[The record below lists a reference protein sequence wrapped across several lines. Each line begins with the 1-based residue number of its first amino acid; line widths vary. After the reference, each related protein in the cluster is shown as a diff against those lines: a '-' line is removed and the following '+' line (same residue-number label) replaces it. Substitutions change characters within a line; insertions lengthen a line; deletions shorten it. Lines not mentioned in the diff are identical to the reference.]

1 MALVAAPI
9 LVTGSHRS
17 GTTWTGRML
26 AVAPGVGYVPEPFSP
41 RRWPGWSRRPIPH
54 WYVHVSREN
63 EDDYLPLVEDALAF
77 RYPARS
83 VLRVRSA
90 RQAFQVAEEAPWAL
104 WNRLRDARALVKDPI
119 ALMSA
124 EWLADRFGMEV
135 VVMIRHPA
143 AFAGS
148 LLRLDW
154 PRFDFRNW
162 AEQPLFLRD
171 LAGPHEDAIRSF
183 DPERQDV
190 LEEAILLWNVIH
202 HVIRGY
208 RERNP
213 DWIFVRHEDLA
224 EEPVKGFHDLFERL
238 DLEWD
243 RIAERI
249 ILRSSTGRMEVPAY
263 MHRTVRRDSRAAR
276 WTWRDRLTAED
287 RDRVRAGTAEVA
299 EAFYG
304 EEDWSPPG
312 ASG

>member
-1 MALVAAPI
+1 MAGPI

-17 GTTWTGRML
+17 GTSWVGRML
-26 AVAPGVGYVPEPFSP
+26 AVAPGVGYVHEPFSP

-54 WYVHVSREN
+54 WYLHVTSEN
-63 EDDYLPLVEDALAF
+63 EAEHAALVEDVLAF
-77 RYPARS
+77 RYPAWS
-83 VLRVRSA
+83 LLRVRSA

-104 WNRLRDARALVKDPI
+104 WNRLRGARALVKDPV

-124 EWLADRFGMEV
+124 EWLAERFGMEV
-135 VVMIRHPA
+135 VVLIRHPA

-171 LAGPHEDAIRSF
+171 LAGPYADGIRRF
-183 DPERQDV
+183 DPARQDLV
-190 LEEAILLWNVIH
+190 EEAILLWNVIH

-208 RERNP
+208 RERHP
-213 DWIFVRHEDLA
+213 DWRFVRHEDLA
-224 EEPVKGFHDLFERL
+224 EEPVKGFHELYEGL

-249 ILRSSTGRMEVPAY
+249 IVRSSTGRAEVPVY
-263 MHRTVRRDSRAAR
+263 LHRTVRRDSRASR
-276 WTWRDRLTAED
+276 WTWRDRLTPED
-287 RDRVRAGTAEVA
+287 RDRIRAGTAEVA
-299 EAFYG
+299 AGFY
-304 EEDWSPPG
+304 EDEDWTPPG
-312 ASG
+312 DSP

>member
-26 AVAPGVGYVPEPFSP
+26 AVAPGLGYVHEPFSP

-54 WYVHVSREN
+54 WYLHVSREN
-63 EDDYLPLVEDALAF
+63 ERHYVPLVEDVLAF
-77 RYPARS
+77 RYPPGS

-90 RQAFQVAEEAPWAL
+90 RQAFQVVEEAPWAM
-104 WNRLRDARALVKDPI
+104 WNRLRGARALVKDPL

-124 EWLADRFGMEV
+124 EWLAERFGMEV

-162 AEQPLFLRD
+162 ADQPLFMRD
-171 LAGPHEDAIRSF
+171 LAGPYGEAIRRF
-183 DPERQDV
+183 DPERQDL
-190 LEEAILLWNVIH
+190 LEEAILLWNVLH

-208 RERNP
+208 RDRHP
-213 DWIFVRHEDLA
+213 DWVFVRHEDLA

-238 DLEWD
+238 GLEWD
-243 RIAERI
+243 GIAERI
-249 ILRSSTGRMEVPAY
+249 IVRSSTDASRKEVPAY
-263 MHRTVRRDSRAAR
+263 LHRTVRRDSKAAR

-304 EEDWSPPG
+304 DEDWAPPG
-312 ASG
+312 G

>member
-1 MALVAAPI
+1 MAGPI

-17 GTTWTGRML
+17 GTTWVGRML
-26 AVAPGVGYVPEPFSP
+26 AVAPGVGYVHEPFSP
-41 RRWPGWSRRPIPH
+41 RRWPGWSRWPIPH
-54 WYVHVSREN
+54 WYLHVTSES
-63 EDDYLPLVEDALAF
+63 EAEHASLVEDVLAF

-83 VLRVRSA
+83 LARVRSA

-104 WNRLRDARALVKDPI
+104 WNRLRGARALVKDPI

-124 EWLADRFGMEV
+124 EWLAERFGMEV

-171 LAGPHEDAIRSF
+171 LAGPYVDGIRRF
-183 DPERQDV
+183 DPARQDLV
-190 LEEAILLWNVIH
+190 EEAILLWNVIH

-208 RERNP
+208 RERHP
-213 DWIFVRHEDLA
+213 DWRFVRHEDLA
-224 EEPVKGFHDLFERL
+224 EEPVKGFHDLYEGL

-249 ILRSSTGRMEVPAY
+249 IVRSSTGRAEVPAY
-263 MHRTVRRDSRAAR
+263 LHRTVRRDSRASR
-276 WTWRDRLTAED
+276 WTWRDRLTPED

-299 EAFYG
+299 AGFYG
-304 EEDWSPPG
+304 DEDWTPAGDS
-312 ASG
+312 S